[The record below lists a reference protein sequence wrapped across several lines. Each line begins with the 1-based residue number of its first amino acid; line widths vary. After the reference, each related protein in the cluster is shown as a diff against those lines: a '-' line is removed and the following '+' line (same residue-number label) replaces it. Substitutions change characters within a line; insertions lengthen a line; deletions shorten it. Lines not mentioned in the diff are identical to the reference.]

1 MDVVWGSCWHCFFKN
16 KQIFSFHFVFDLVS
30 WYAGH
35 LYVFWN
41 FLQLCFS
48 FDVVLTLFFLFRV
61 PQFMFFLELTH
72 VSFEKYLCMVI
83 FRRFMIGFWCL
94 SSYRLYFRMVL
105 LLKVTMSFTSVRE
118 SFRTWS
124 TVCQLILGCYF
135 RLGIP
140 VQGFTFELVLH
151 LGSNLKNRYA
161 VRIL

>member
-1 MDVVWGSCWHCFFKN
+1 MFGWLCHFLDFGLCVKILYFLNFLCCRRVSVFFFTHFDGFYN
-16 KQIFSFHFVFDLVS
+16 VPIFVFSL
-30 WYAGH
+30 
-35 LYVFWN
+35 LYF
-41 FLQLCFS
+41 
-48 FDVVLTLFFLFRV
+48 
-61 PQFMFFLELTH
+61 P
-72 VSFEKYLCMVI
+72 
-83 FRRFMIGFWCL
+83 IGFWCL